1 MTISTAS
8 IISGNKQALLFV
20 QTLFKPEA
28 QNRGEIIKVNVKD
41 KHQSI
46 PFVIEVNAN
55 TTGSFLLYRVVTS
68 AGEGLWQSWDTPE
81 EAENSFRMMSL
92 I

>member
-1 MTISTAS
+1 MTTS
-8 IISGNKQALLFV
+8 IISGNNQALLFV
-20 QTLFKPEA
+20 QSLFKPEA
-28 QNRGEIIKVNVKD
+28 QNQGETIKINVKD
-41 KHQSI
+41 KVEGI